1 MTIILILLLV
11 GLFIGVPILIYD
23 RTVEISSKYPF
34 TRFLIAWPLRL
45 TTSLLACG
53 LMIVLSFLPITI
65 VSAVVGV
72 ILSELFNFDHKYVE
86 YMVYGI
92 LMLNAAWLIRGIV
105 VTTVKEFINDF
116 TSKVGEKLS

>member
-1 MTIILILLLV
+1 MTIILILFLIV
-11 GLFIGVPILIYD
+11 LFIGVPILIYD

-45 TTSLLACG
+45 ATSLLACG

-65 VSAVVGV
+65 VFAIVGV
-72 ILSELFNFDHKYVE
+72 LLSDLFNFDDKYVE
-86 YMVYGI
+86 YIIYGVLI
-92 LMLNAAWLIRGIV
+92 LNATWLIRGIV